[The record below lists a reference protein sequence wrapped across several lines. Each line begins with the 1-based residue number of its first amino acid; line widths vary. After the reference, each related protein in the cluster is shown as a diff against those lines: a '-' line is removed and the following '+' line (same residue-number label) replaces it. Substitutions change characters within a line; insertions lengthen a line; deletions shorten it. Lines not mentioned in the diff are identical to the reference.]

1 MLAPFRLDG
10 PAPAPVAA
18 PAPPPVPPTSRPLVT
33 IGAPDPV
40 REPPPE
46 VRRRP
51 EERRPEERPPRRP
64 RTRRLPGFNI
74 RGRLLAVLALLVVVV
89 AGVFVGAR
97 LHDPAP
103 VAVVKAAETS
113 SVSVPN
119 DAESLPWPT
128 MGQGAIAVPSIG
140 IDVASAP
147 ETPVPVASLTKMMT
161 AYVILHDH
169 PLNPGQ
175 NGPRI
180 TMTQANVDD
189 FDDDT
194 VQDESNAQVSLGEVL
209 TEHQLLSGMLVHSA
223 NNYALALARWDAG
236 SIDAF
241 VGKMNQTAQKLGMDQ
256 THYADP
262 SGFDQAS
269 QSTASDLL
277 KVAGPDMTNPVFAAI
292 VKQTSVTLPVA
303 GTIST
308 YTPLLGVQGVIGVK
322 SGFTTQAGGCDVLAV
337 VRKAQG
343 LPVLILAAVTGQNGA
358 NALNVAALHA
368 LDLANNVGTDIGAT
382 PVVKAGQVVAHVSV
396 AGHTAAATV
405 SSTIKV
411 LSWPGV
417 SASRLL
423 TATRT
428 ITPGTPQGT
437 RIGSIV
443 VKLGTQRFSVPV
455 RLKAS
460 LPKESLLQ
468 RIF

>member
-1 MLAPFRLDG
+1 
-10 PAPAPVAA
+10 
-18 PAPPPVPPTSRPLVT
+18 
-33 IGAPDPV
+33 
-40 REPPPE
+40 
-46 VRRRP
+46 
-51 EERRPEERPPRRP
+51 
-64 RTRRLPGFNI
+64 
-74 RGRLLAVLALLVVVV
+74 V
-89 AGVFVGAR
+89 AGVVVGAR

-103 VAVVKAAETS
+103 VAQVKAVETS

-119 DAESLPWPT
+119 STETLPWPT

-147 ETPVPVASLTKMMT
+147 EMPVPVASLTKLMT

-169 PLNPGQ
+169 PLEPGQ
-175 NGPRI
+175 SGPHI
-180 TMTQANVDD
+180 TITQANVDD
-189 FDDDT
+189 YDEDT
-194 VQDESNAQVSLGEVL
+194 VQDESNAEVTLGEDL
-209 TEHQLLSGMLVHSA
+209 TEFQMLDGMLVHSA
-223 NNYALALARWDAG
+223 NNLALALARWDAG
-236 SIDAF
+236 GIAAF
-241 VGKMNQTAQKLGMDQ
+241 VAKMNQTAQKLGMDQ

-262 SGFDQAS
+262 SGFDQTS

-337 VRKAQG
+337 VRKAHG
-343 LPVLILAAVTGQNGA
+343 LPVLIVAAVTGQTGA
-358 NALNVAALHA
+358 NAVNVAGLHA
-368 LDLANNVGTDIGAT
+368 LDLANTVGTDIGAT
-382 PVVKAGQVVAHVSV
+382 AVVKAGQVVAHVSV

-405 SSTIKV
+405 NSTIKV

-417 SASRLL
+417 RASRLF

-428 ITPGTPQGT
+428 ITPGTRQGT

-443 VKLGTQRFSVPV
+443 VSLGTQRFTVPV
-455 RLKAS
+455 RLNAS
-460 LPKESLLQ
+460 LPKESLLR